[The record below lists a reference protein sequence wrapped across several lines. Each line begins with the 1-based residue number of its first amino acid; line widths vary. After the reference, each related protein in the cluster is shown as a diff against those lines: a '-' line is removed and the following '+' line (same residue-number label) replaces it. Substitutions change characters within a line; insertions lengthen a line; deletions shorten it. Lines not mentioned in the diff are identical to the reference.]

1 MFYWDQP
8 FPLAGLVEFL
18 RVLVGKKTFL
28 VGLVDQVFQA
38 AQNFVESFFLF
49 DLCHTFFCAA
59 LSFTSV
65 RCSFNRHRF
74 LVSAVHLA

>member
-18 RVLVGKKTFL
+18 RVLKEKKPFL

-38 AQNFVESFFLF
+38 AQNLVEQFFLF
-49 DLCHTFFCAA
+49 DLCVSFCAA

>member
-18 RVLVGKKTFL
+18 RVLVEKKPFL

-49 DLCHTFFCAA
+49 DLCLGFFARLCLLPA
-59 LSFTSV
+59 
-65 RCSFNRHRF
+65 
-74 LVSAVHLA
+74 SAVLLTGIDF